1 MAISVSPS
9 VVVTEKDLTN
19 IVPAVSSSVGA
30 AVIDAA
36 WGPVMD
42 VTSIDSENTLIQRF
56 GKPNNSNFKNWFN
69 LANFLGYSAS
79 ALVVRTDTAGQYNA
93 VQTLTGRV
101 GSVTIGA
108 GGTGYIPAETTVTF
122 SAPNIAGGIQATGTA
137 VISGGVVTGVTITNA
152 GSGYT
157 SAPTVTIAS
166 SGSGANATATA
177 TKVDGGVKINNI
189 DAYTMMYSNGEGV
202 VGEFAARYPG
212 SLGNSIKVSMADS
225 ATFDTWAYKS
235 VFGLKPGTS
244 DFATSVGASNDE
256 VHVVVVDADGKWTG
270 TAGTVMESYA
280 FLSKASNAKK
290 SDGTSSYIRNA
301 INNSSQ
307 YIYWM
312 DHPTAVAV
320 SGSEWGTAA
329 TLGTAYKS
337 LTSAVT
343 STLAGGVDDYAS
355 TNADKIDAFALFMN
369 SEQYD
374 ISLVMSGDGDRE
386 LARYLVDNVV
396 EVRKDCMA
404 FVSPKNPYTGEPI
417 ISTNADADELIVK
430 FKNGDGASLTSLPSS
445 SYVVYDTGYKYQYD
459 RYNDT
464 YRWIPMNG
472 DIAGLCARTDYTD
485 DPWFSPAGFNR
496 GQVKNAIKLAYNPTK
511 SSRDTLYI
519 NGVNPVVSFPGQ
531 GVILYGDKTGLAK
544 PSAFD
549 RINVRRLFI
558 TLEKAIS
565 TAAKYQL
572 FEFNDGF
579 TRAQF
584 RNMVEPFLRDV
595 KGRRGIIDFKVVC
608 DETNNTAEVID
619 GNRFVADIY
628 IKPARSINF
637 IQLSFVATR
646 TGASFDEIIGGTA

>member
-42 VTSIDSENTLIQRF
+42 VTSIDSEKALIQRF
-56 GKPNNSNFKNWFN
+56 GKPNNSNFENWFN
-69 LANFLGYSAS
+69 VANFLGYSAS
-79 ALVVRTDTAGQYNA
+79 ALVVRTDTAGQFNA
-93 VQTLTGRV
+93 VSTLTGRV
-101 GSVTIGA
+101 GVVTIGA
-108 GGTGYIPAETTVTF
+108 GGTGYIPSETSVSF
-122 SAPNIAGGIQATGTA
+122 SAPNVTGGIQATGTA
-137 VISGGVVTGVTITNA
+137 IISGGVITGVTVTNP

-157 SAPTVTIAS
+157 SAPTITIAS
-166 SGSGANATATA
+166 TGSGASATATA
-177 TKVDGGVKINNI
+177 TKVDGGIKINNL
-189 DAYTMMYSNGEGV
+189 DTYQMSYANGEGV

-212 SLGNSIKVSMADS
+212 SLGNSLTVSMADS
-225 ATFDTWAYKS
+225 ATFDTWAYKAI
-235 VFGLKPGTS
+235 FGIKPGTS
-244 DFATSVGASNDE
+244 NFATSVGASNDE
-256 VHVVVVDADGKWTG
+256 LHVVVIDADGKWTG
-270 TAGTVMESYA
+270 TAGTVIESYA

-290 SDGTSSYIRNA
+290 SDGTSSYIKNA
-301 INNSSQ
+301 INNASQ
-307 YIYWM
+307 YVYWM
-312 DHPTAVAV
+312 DHPIAV
-320 SGSEWGTAA
+320 SGTGADWGTLAVN
-329 TLGTAYKS
+329 GSAYKS
-337 LTSAVT
+337 LTAVVT
-343 STLAGGVDDYAS
+343 STLAGGADDYAS
-355 TNADKIDAFALFMN
+355 TNADKIDAYALFN
-369 SEQYD
+369 NDEQYD
-374 ISLVMSGDGDRE
+374 VSLVLAGDADRE
-386 LARYLVDNVV
+386 IARFIIDNIV

-404 FVSPKNPYTGEPI
+404 FVSPKNVSTGEPI
-417 ISTNADADELIVK
+417 IGSNADADEAIIK
-430 FKNGDGASLTSLPSS
+430 YKNGDGASLTSLPSS
-445 SYVVYDTGYKYQYD
+445 SYVVFDSGYKYQYD
-459 RYNDT
+459 RYNDA
-464 YRWIPMNG
+464 YRWVPLNG

-511 SSRDTLYI
+511 ASRDTLYL

-531 GVILYGDKTGLAK
+531 GVVLYGDKTGLAK

-558 TLEKAIS
+558 TLEKAIA

-595 KGRRGIIDFKVVC
+595 KGRRGIIDFKCMC

-628 IKPARSINF
+628 LKPSRQINF